1 VATAIFSP
9 FIALKK
15 SMARNEETLRRSNAE
30 GTKKKLGK
38 KGKLKPAI
46 LFKAKLLLL
55 KME

>member
-15 SMARNEETLRRSNAE
+15 SMARNEEKRRSNAE

-38 KGKLKPAI
+38 KGKTEASNSFQSI
-46 LFKAKLLLL
+46 LLLL